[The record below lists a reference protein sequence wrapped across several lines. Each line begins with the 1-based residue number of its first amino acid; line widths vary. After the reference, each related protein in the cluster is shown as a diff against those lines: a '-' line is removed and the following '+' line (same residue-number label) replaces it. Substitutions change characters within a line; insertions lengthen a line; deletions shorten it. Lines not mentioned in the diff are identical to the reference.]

1 LSGGAK
7 ERPYRAE
14 RILRR
19 QMRENGSA
27 RSILNKLFD
36 VGRPGKS
43 GDKVASMGRGRVS
56 RGSSK
61 RWSKTEGR
69 RKGAFDS

>member
-1 LSGGAK
+1 
-7 ERPYRAE
+7 
-14 RILRR
+14 
-19 QMRENGSA
+19 MRENGSA